1 MNWHVSFRDGRGT
14 LTTGRPFWMWIEA
27 SVGEGMGGE
36 RLKKGEKGKKR
47 VGGPEDK
54 GEKRE

>member
-1 MNWHVSFRDGRGT
+1 
-14 LTTGRPFWMWIEA
+14 MWIEA
-27 SVGEGMGGE
+27 SVREGMGGGE
-36 RLKKGEKGKKR
+36 AGLKMGEKGKKR